1 MPKYTITETFTY
13 EVDAPDMDTAEELF
27 SEYMET
33 DDDRLTAIG
42 NETEVTL
49 SNLNNPKDVAFELAK
64 AEILKDMAN
73 GVVPATVDNFS
84 DLHDFVDANMYGG
97 VCDEG
102 FSDLFSDASMWNMFI
117 DVMQDNLDVWLWER
131 AEGLFEW
138 CNTDSPAKHR
148 APKGS
153 TKPFDGNGVN
163 LCPKCTQSAIDEL
176 NGIDPEDRAGIDAD
190 EIALC
195 EYCKT
200 VHLYW
205 TSDYCRAR
213 ELAGD
218 EHAPQDDDTLLKCPT
233 CHEVHRNTAEVVE
246 RHRH

>member
-1 MPKYTITETFTY
+1 METNATIITTPIERDGFTRFRVYDGANFFTVFTDETGFDKGDRVNVEGVLRVVEWASSDFDGAPMTAVELVATFC
-13 EVDAPDMDTAEELF
+13 EVDPT
-27 SEYMET
+27 S
-33 DDDRLTAIG
+33 
-42 NETEVTL
+42 
-49 SNLNNPKDVAFELAK
+49 
-64 AEILKDMAN
+64 
-73 GVVPATVDNFS
+73 
-84 DLHDFVDANMYGG
+84 
-97 VCDEG
+97 
-102 FSDLFSDASMWNMFI
+102 
-117 DVMQDNLDVWLWER
+117 
-131 AEGLFEW
+131 FEW

-163 LCPKCTQSAIDEL
+163 LCPKCTQSTIDEL
-176 NGIDPEDRAGIDAD
+176 NGIDPEERAGIDAD

-218 EHAPQDDDTLLKCPT
+218 EHAPHDEDTLLKCPT